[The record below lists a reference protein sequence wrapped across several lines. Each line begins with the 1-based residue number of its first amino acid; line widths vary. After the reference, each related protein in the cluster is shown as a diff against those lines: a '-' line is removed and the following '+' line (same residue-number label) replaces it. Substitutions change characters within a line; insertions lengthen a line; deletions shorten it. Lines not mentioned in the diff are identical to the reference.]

1 MRRGI
6 YSSCA
11 RRGVSLFRAG
21 RCALSVAREFLFQH
35 TAFMSDLLL
44 NRREVLRKESQRHKW
59 LSAMYAVRKC
69 TLAGNHLRPILES
82 FLHVKDGRLPS
93 MFACAVFVVSKN
105 HVSSSVCVLLR
116 TTTSLYPRSFHG
128 AYCGEGGCDRGE
140 ISDAESSTSQG
151 QLAALLARLLDFPSL
166 VWFRSPFYPFYFY
179 FLLVF
184 KKKSWVANSPPSVPK
199 ILLFASR
206 LVELPTLRSAAE
218 PISNFKMFE
227 TEVGPRFILKSAPS
241 KS

>member
-21 RCALSVAREFLFQH
+21 RCALSVARECLFQH

-128 AYCGEGGCDRGE
+128 AYSGEVDAIGE
-140 ISDAESSTSQG
+140 RIPTQRAPRAKDSWLHCLLDCSTSQVLFG
-151 QLAALLARLLDFPSL
+151 FALH
-166 VWFRSPFYPFYFY
+166 
-179 FLLVF
+179 
-184 KKKSWVANSPPSVPK
+184 
-199 ILLFASR
+199 
-206 LVELPTLRSAAE
+206 
-218 PISNFKMFE
+218 
-227 TEVGPRFILKSAPS
+227 FILFIFY
-241 KS
+241 